1 MQSNCSQAALLEN
14 SHTAQMLQ
22 NQSNTEYLSAI
33 AAIISAATA
42 LLALIVGPILSLQV
56 AKRQI
61 GATTVSTER
70 KEWISNLRNNIAS
83 FLAII
88 SSVLMEQAW
97 TQKLDRTQLKTKVD
111 ELLLLK
117 AQISLLLDRDIESH
131 IGFNQ
136 SLNDIVNVFI
146 QYVKEPTDEKKLLI
160 AEKMN
165 NVGADGHR
173 IISSEWKL
181 LSK

>member
-1 MQSNCSQAALLEN
+1 MIVRWLHLEN
-14 SHTAQMLQ
+14 IYNVHMLQ

-42 LLALIVGPILSLQV
+42 LIALIISPLLSLYV

-61 GATTVSTER
+61 GATTVSNER
-70 KEWISNLRNNIAS
+70 KEWIGNLRNSIAS

-97 TQKLDRTQLKTKVD
+97 TQKLDRTQLKSKVD
-111 ELLLLK
+111 ELIFLK
-117 AQISLLLDRDIESH
+117 AQISLLLDRDIEAH
-131 IGFNQ
+131 IEFNQ
-136 SLNDIVNVFI
+136 SLIDIVSMFI
-146 QYVKEPTDEKKLLI
+146 QYVKEPTDEKKLI
-160 AEKMN
+160 IVEKMN
-165 NVGADGHR
+165 MVGDDGHR
-173 IISSEWKL
+173 LISGEWKL